1 MTSVEDLRFIF
12 NLENDMA
19 TDDQVN
25 KQASKSSPYPG
36 RTRRGFLKATTAA
49 AGGVTLFHIA
59 PISILGGPD
68 NPPPSESFGA
78 ALIGNGGRGPGTFA
92 ELKSKHGLNTRE
104 IARCDVKWV
113 GQSDDKTR
121 YTDFRKMLER
131 KDIDVVAIGTPPH
144 WHALISIAAME
155 AGKDVVC
162 EKPMTRFVAEGRA
175 VSECSKRTGQIYQVG
190 TYGRFG
196 QAGSESKRE
205 MRKII
210 RAGFAKGREVRAVQS
225 GGLKVKQ
232 WSGPINV
239 KPTEPPPNLDWD
251 LYCGPSPLRA
261 FQAPRFGGMH
271 RGYWD
276 YDGGGLGDM
285 GQHKLDPISWLFG
298 KDDTAPVKIEAN
310 APPAHPDATGMWGW
324 VRLTYADGVEIV
336 LESGEWGER
345 LGLQSKTI
353 SREDLTEDERIQLDA
368 IPDEDPMIGFGEAVK
383 TRQLP
388 GGHAEAAHRTV
399 CIMHLA
405 NVAIRTGRTIHFDP
419 VKEVAINDDE
429 ANRLIN
435 QPMRAPWH
443 L

>member
-1 MTSVEDLRFIF
+1 MSAR
-12 NLENDMA
+12 
-19 TDDQVN
+19 
-25 KQASKSSPYPG
+25 SPDPTANPRG
-36 RTRRGFLKATTAA
+36 SHTRRGFLKTSSGAA
-49 AGGVTLFHIA
+49 AGVGLFQIVEPHV
-59 PISILGGPD
+59 LGGP
-68 NPPPSESFGA
+68 NHTPPSETVGA
-78 ALIGNGGRGPGTFA
+78 ALIGNGGRGPGTFK
-92 ELKSKHGLNTRE
+92 ELSGRHGLPIRE
-104 IARCDVKWV
+104 VARCDVKWV

-121 YTDFRKMLER
+121 YTDFRKLLER
-131 KDIDVVAIGTPPH
+131 KDLDVVAIATPPH

-162 EKPMTRFVAEGRA
+162 EKPMTRFVAEGRK
-175 VSECSKRTGQIYQVG
+175 VVETSVRTGRIFQIG

-196 QAGSESKRE
+196 QAGSEGKRE

-232 WSGPINV
+232 WSGPISV
-239 KPTEPPPNLDWD
+239 PPQEPPPNLDWD
-251 LYCGPSPLRA
+251 FYCGPSPLRPY
-261 FQAPRFGGMH
+261 QSTRFGGMH

-285 GQHKLDPISWLFG
+285 GQHKLDPITWLLG
-298 KDDTAPVKIEAN
+298 KDDTSPVKIEAN
-310 APPAHPDATGMWGW
+310 APPAHPDVTGQWGW

-345 LGLQSKTI
+345 LGAKSSTI
-353 SREDLTEDERIQLDA
+353 SREDLTEDERKQLDA
-368 IPDEDPMIGFGEAVK
+368 LPDEDPMIGFGEAVK
-383 TRQLP
+383 TRKLA
-388 GGHAEAAHRTV
+388 GGHPEAAHRTV
-399 CIMHLA
+399 CVMHLA

-419 VKEVAINDDE
+419 DKERAIGDEE